1 MRLCEGIVFAALIA
15 ALGGCET
22 SRDDEATGEPNPA
35 PRALTEEGWQAYE
48 ARAVQCLEGKDWD
61 CAATNLRAADQL
73 TTEPLTATRER
84 LVAALEAEARSREKA
99 IEQAKPGRDR
109 LVAAQDAAA
118 TWTLWSDVSGKAQPA
133 SAKRV
138 AKIVARE
145 EAAAARSPTQRD
157 APRRSVA
164 PARECCRYC
173 TTGCPC
179 GDSCI
184 SCLKTCRK
192 GPGCAC

>member
-1 MRLCEGIVFAALIA
+1 MRPCEGIVFAALIV

-22 SRDDEATGEPNPA
+22 SRDDEATGEPTPA
-35 PRALTEEGWQAYE
+35 PPALTEEGWRVYE

-61 CAATNLRAADQL
+61 CAATNLRAASEL
-73 TTEPLTATRER
+73 AAEPLTATRER
-84 LVAALEAEARSREKA
+84 LVAALEKEARSREKA
-99 IEQAKPGRDR
+99 VEHAKPGLDR

-118 TWTLWSDVSGKAQPA
+118 AWTLWSDVSGRPQPA

-138 AKIVARE
+138 SRIASRE
-145 EAAAARSPTQRD
+145 EAAAARRLKQRD

-164 PARECCRYC
+164 PARECCQYC

-184 SCLKTCRK
+184 SCRKTCRK